1 MMITVEQA
9 HEIEIE
15 RPVLASGDSFTTLTR
30 PLIGL
35 QVALARQ
42 ASRQAY
48 GSVLMLEL
56 GRLTQGSGS
65 RPYLRGEA
73 SLVFEWSWRFE
84 TDAGV
89 AFGSSSSAP
98 FVYAQLA
105 ELRGQRMTGIR
116 LEGRFPELILELSG
130 GLSARSL
137 ACVESDPGWWLWL
150 PDKSSLHWENGAI
163 RHEQPRT
170 R

>member
-1 MMITVEQA
+1 MMTTIVETRG
-9 HEIEIE
+9 IGIE
-15 RPVLASGDSFTTLTR
+15 RPVFDASDSFEALTR

-42 ASRQAY
+42 AY
-48 GSVLMLEL
+48 GSVLMIEL

-65 RPYLRGEA
+65 RRYLRGDA
-73 SLVFEWSWRFE
+73 SLVLEWSWRFE
-84 TDAGV
+84 TDSGI

-105 ELRGQRMTGIR
+105 ELRGQKVTGVR
-116 LEGRFPELILELSG
+116 LEGRFPELVLELSG
-130 GLSARSL
+130 GLKARSL

-150 PDKSSLHWENGAI
+150 PDRSSLHWEDGDV

>member
-1 MMITVEQA
+1 MGVMDMMTVEQVRR
-9 HEIEIE
+9 IEIE
-15 RPVLASGDSFTTLTR
+15 RPILGSGDSFDMLTR

-35 QVALARQ
+35 QVALA
-42 ASRQAY
+42 RQAY

-65 RPYLRGEA
+65 RRYLRGDA

-84 TDAGV
+84 TDSGI

-105 ELRGQRMTGIR
+105 ELRGQRVTGVR
-116 LEGRFPELILELSG
+116 LEGRFPELVLELSG
-130 GLSARSL
+130 GLRAHSL

-150 PDKSSLHWENGAI
+150 PDKSSLHWADGAI
-163 RHEQPRT
+163 QHERPRVS
-170 R
+170 